1 VKGVDADK
9 FMAYCRLSSSSF
21 SIRNRGISQ
30 PRAHAEKDTH
40 CAHVRAMKDQAVFQ
54 TTSSACESGIQE
66 VQLSLPVKTWSLS
79 HKEKVRRDEAL
90 SAMKVASAGF
100 SYQSS
105 DETSTY
111 VS

>member
-1 VKGVDADK
+1 MQISLWPTAGFPAALLASAIEV
-9 FMAYCRLSSSSF
+9 Y
-21 SIRNRGISQ
+21 ISQ

-40 CAHVRAMKDQAVFQ
+40 CTNVRATKDQVVFQ

-66 VQLSLPVKTWSLS
+66 VHLSLPVKTWSLS
-79 HKEKVRRDEAL
+79 HEEKVRRAEAL

-105 DETSTY
+105 NETSTY